1 MQEDTDAA
9 IPYCMAVGDVRKLV
23 RFFVARGQLQEALL
37 VAQVQ
42 GSHTARRGERVLLTE
57 RRLDGQSQGRPRV

>member
-42 GSHTARRGERVLLTE
+42 GSHTAVGGRG
-57 RRLDGQSQGRPRV
+57 SC